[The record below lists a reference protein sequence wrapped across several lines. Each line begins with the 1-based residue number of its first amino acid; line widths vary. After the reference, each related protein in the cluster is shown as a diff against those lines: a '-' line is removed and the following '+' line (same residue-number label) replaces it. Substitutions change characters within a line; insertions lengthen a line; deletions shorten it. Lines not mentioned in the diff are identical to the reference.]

1 MTKQEAFN
9 LYQSISTNL
18 SNLTGSKFAYGI
30 SRNINILKAEIEA
43 LQKAGLDYE
52 TKRLELAA
60 KYSKKDLDGQPVLI
74 NNQFQLEDSVGFVNS
89 LEKLKLENKEYFDLL
104 AQESDFKPYK
114 IKAEDLPDNITVNQT
129 NMISSLLSETE

>member
-9 LYQSISTNL
+9 LYQNISTNL

-60 KYSKKDLDGQPVLI
+60 KYSKKDSDGQPVLI

-114 IKAEDLPDNITVNQT
+114 IKAEDLPNNITVSQT
-129 NMISSLLSETE
+129 NMISSLLDE